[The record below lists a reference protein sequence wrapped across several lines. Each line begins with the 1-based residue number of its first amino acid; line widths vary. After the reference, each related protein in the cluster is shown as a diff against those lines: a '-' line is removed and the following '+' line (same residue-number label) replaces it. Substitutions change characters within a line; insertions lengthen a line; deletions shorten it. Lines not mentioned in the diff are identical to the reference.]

1 MSSHVNPPASP
12 GYGALIPDV
21 HGQLLEPLDALT
33 DLLLDL
39 QRWLGDRDGA
49 RTALVLPGMLA
60 TRTTLHAV
68 RRLVYLLRPTQCR
81 PVRSDCVYGPDRLAA
96 HTVLT
101 PVRLPAADV
110 GVLSLTARV
119 LGSPALSTPV
129 RDLLT
134 IYASVG
140 CPDDV
145 PADPRHLVAKLA
157 GLAGLLDLPTPPG
170 ARRLAARLI
179 LARRRGTPTVLT
191 DDEEAIYRVVLE
203 QINRLWT
210 ASSPDHRPL
219 R

>member
-1 MSSHVNPPASP
+1 MSSHIDPPAST
-12 GYGALIPDV
+12 GHGALIPDV
-21 HGQLLEPLDALT
+21 HGQLLEPLNALT
-33 DLLLDL
+33 DLLSDL
-39 QRWLGDRDGA
+39 QTWLGDREGV
-49 RTALVLPGMLA
+49 RSALVLPGMLA
-60 TRTTLHAV
+60 TRDTLHAV
-68 RRLVYLLRPTQCR
+68 RRLTYLLRPTQSR
-81 PVRSDCVYGPDRLAA
+81 PARSACVYGPDRLQA

-119 LGSPALSTPV
+119 LGSPALPTPV

-140 CPDDV
+140 RPDDV

-157 GLAGLLDLPTPPG
+157 GLAGVLDLPPLPG
-170 ARRLAARLI
+170 ARRLAARLLI
-179 LARRRGTPTVLT
+179 ARRRGTATVLT
-191 DDEEAIYRVVLE
+191 DDEEALYRIVLE

-219 R
+219 Q